1 MTRTVVRGFLAA
13 IALAALPLTAFAQTS
28 VVTAIGPRV
37 GFSIDPDQF
46 VVGGHLAV
54 GPIAPSLMFVPS
66 LDLGFGDNRTVVA
79 GNFDLQYHFR
89 TDSRWHPYLG
99 AGMGISNE
107 TVERRSGN
115 DVTAS
120 EVGGNVVFGAMAP
133 TRSNTQF
140 FSELK
145 LGLGDIPSMKLIAGW
160 NFGI

>member
-1 MTRTVVRGFLAA
+1 M
-13 IALAALPLTAFAQTS
+13 FAPG
-28 VVTAIGPRV
+28 VE
-37 GFSIDPDQF
+37 
-46 VVGGHLAV
+46 
-54 GPIAPSLMFVPS
+54 
-66 LDLGFGDNRTVVA
+66 LGFGDNRTVVA
-79 GNFDLQYHFR
+79 GNFDLQYHCR

-115 DVTAS
+115 DATTS
-120 EVGGNVVFGAMAP
+120 GVGGNVLFGAMAP
-133 TRSNTQF
+133 TGSSAQF